1 MELIEV
7 KEGECNVQREQ
18 KRINFLLRGR
28 QLTMGELN
36 TRFMTAEVFGLTNSN
51 GKMLIVVDTETGEI
65 IT

>member
-7 KEGECNVQREQ
+7 KEGECNAQREQ
-18 KRINFLLRGR
+18 KRIHFLLRGR

-36 TRFMTAEVFGLTNSN
+36 THLMTAEVFGLTSSN

>member
-7 KEGECNVQREQ
+7 KEGECNAQLEQ
-18 KRINFLLRGR
+18 KRINFPLRGR

-36 TRFMTAEVFGLTNSN
+36 TRLMAAEVFGLTNSN
-51 GKMLIVVDTETGEI
+51 GKMLVVVDTETGEI